1 MISFVVRLGNK
12 SIASDKKRGQVRI
25 RKGVSGHL
33 FQTSQRGMPSQD
45 HQRNVR
51 FFEEGRMWFK
61 RYDVVQVGVTL

>member
-51 FFEEGRMWFK
+51 FFEEGRM
-61 RYDVVQVGVTL
+61 